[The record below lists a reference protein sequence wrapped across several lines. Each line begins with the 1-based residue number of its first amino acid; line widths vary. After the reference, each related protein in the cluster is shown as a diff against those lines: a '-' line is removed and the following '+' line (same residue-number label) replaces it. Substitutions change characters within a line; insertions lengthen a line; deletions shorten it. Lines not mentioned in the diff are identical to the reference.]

1 MANDCSNKLTVVG
14 LQCAPE
20 KFTKA
25 LELAMYGKEVDEGEY
40 YAVDSFEGRPE
51 QFLFNT
57 KWQPPVNALLTL
69 SERQPAAVFLLDYL
83 CWESDFRGQL
93 VIQDGKV
100 IESIRRTGYNGPAY
114 LWSDITHP
122 VVDLFGPYVAPKTLA
137 QHAAERI
144 QDAIGIIN
152 GLRETLEDE
161 RFTNSRYRAL
171 GNDSQLKKATADLS
185 EMVNMMIRYAEAISF
200 EGVLVETE
208 AQ

>member
-20 KFTKA
+20 EFTKA
-25 LELAMYGKEVDEGEY
+25 LELAMYGEEVPEDEYCSVETVG
-40 YAVDSFEGRPE
+40 GPPT
-51 QFLFNT
+51 QFHFRTN
-57 KWQPPVNALLTL
+57 WQPPVNALLTL
-69 SERQPAAVFLLDYL
+69 SKSHSATVFLPDYL
-83 CWESDFRGQL
+83 CWESGFRGQL
-93 VIQDGKV
+93 VVRDGKV
-100 IESIRRTGYNGPAY
+100 IESIRRTGYNGPAH

-122 VVDLFGPYVAPKTLA
+122 VVDLFGPYMAPKTLA

-144 QDAIGIIN
+144 QDAIGIVN
-152 GLRETLEDE
+152 GLKETLEDE

-171 GNDSQLKKATADLS
+171 GNDRHVKKAIANLS
-185 EMVNMMIRYAEAISF
+185 AMVNMMIRYAEAISF

>member
-1 MANDCSNKLTVVG
+1 
-14 LQCAPE
+14 
-20 KFTKA
+20 
-25 LELAMYGKEVDEGEY
+25 MYGKEVDEGEY
-40 YAVDSFEGRPE
+40 YAVHSFEGRPE
-51 QFLFNT
+51 QFRFKT

-69 SERQPAAVFLLDYL
+69 SKRHPAAMFLLAYS
-83 CWESDFRGQL
+83 CWESDFRGQ
-93 VIQDGKV
+93 VVMQDGEV
-100 IESIRRTGYNGPAY
+100 IESVRRTGYNGPAY

-122 VVDLFGPYVAPKTLA
+122 VVGLFGSYVAPKTLA

-152 GLRETLEDE
+152 GLKETLEDE

-171 GNDSQLKKATADLS
+171 GNDSQVKKATADLS